1 MKKFELPVLVLAG
14 NYSHPPFPPPSR
26 GRVRV
31 GGAFRRTWVVTLAVI
46 LSPVLNSAALELISA
61 SPVKTEKGKIADFV
75 FSGSV
80 TVRGIAFEKGAIVM
94 PVTENKGRE
103 YTDIKLLSKTFY
115 AKLEACF
122 LKNKCAAGGPFLMP
136 KLSVSEV
143 RKLKSPKRV
152 ANVSL
157 AFDGDLVVTF
167 GVIKKASGELWAA
180 YPDNFEV
187 QNEELKGLIE
197 KKVAEGFRN
206 APEDKKTGAAPVPGR
221 K

>member
-1 MKKFELPVLVLAG
+1 MKKLDLAG
-14 NYSHPPFPPPSR
+14 
-26 GRVRV
+26 
-31 GGAFRRTWVVTLAVI
+31 LALAAI
-46 LSPVLNSAALELISA
+46 FSPVLNAAALDIISA
-61 SPVKTEKGKIADFV
+61 SPARTEKGKISDFV

-80 TVRGIAFEKGAIVM
+80 TVRSIAFEKGAIVM

-103 YTDIKLLSKTFY
+103 YTDIKLLSKTIY

-122 LKNKCAAGGPFLMP
+122 SEDSASWRSRKCAAGGPFLMP

-197 KKVAEGFRN
+197 KKVAEGFRKGTTKAGN
-206 APEDKKTGAAPVPGR
+206 
-221 K
+221 

>member
-1 MKKFELPVLVLAG
+1 MKKFHLRTLV
-14 NYSHPPFPPPSR
+14 
-26 GRVRV
+26 
-31 GGAFRRTWVVTLAVI
+31 LAVI
-46 LSPVLNSAALELISA
+46 LSPGLNAAALDIISA
-61 SPVKTEKGKIADFV
+61 SPVKTEKGKVSDFV

-80 TVRGIAFEKGAIVM
+80 TVKGIAFEKGAVVM
-94 PVTENKGRE
+94 PVTVNKGRE
-103 YTDIKLLSKTFY
+103 YTDIKLLSKGLY

-122 LKNKCAAGGPFLMP
+122 SKGKCAAGGPFLIP

-143 RKLKSPKRV
+143 KQLKSPKRV

-167 GVIKKASGELWAA
+167 GVIKKASGETWAA

-197 KKVAEGFRN
+197 KTVAEGFKN
-206 APEDKKTGAAPVPGR
+206 PSVEDKKNGAAPAP
-221 K
+221 KKAAK

>member
-1 MKKFELPVLVLAG
+1 
-14 NYSHPPFPPPSR
+14 
-26 GRVRV
+26 
-31 GGAFRRTWVVTLAVI
+31 
-46 LSPVLNSAALELISA
+46 
-61 SPVKTEKGKIADFV
+61 
-75 FSGSV
+75 
-80 TVRGIAFEKGAIVM
+80 
-94 PVTENKGRE
+94 
-103 YTDIKLLSKTFY
+103 
-115 AKLEACF
+115 
-122 LKNKCAAGGPFLMP
+122 MP

-197 KKVAEGFRN
+197 KKVAEGFKN
-206 APEDKKTGAAPVPGR
+206 APADKKTGAAPGPA
-221 K
+221 KTAK

>member
-1 MKKFELPVLVLAG
+1 MKRPELAWLA
-14 NYSHPPFPPPSR
+14 
-26 GRVRV
+26 
-31 GGAFRRTWVVTLAVI
+31 LAVI
-46 LSPVLNSAALELISA
+46 LLPLPNAAALEIISA
-61 SPVKTEKGKIADFV
+61 SPAKTEKGKKADFV
-75 FSGSV
+75 FSGSAAV
-80 TVRGIAFEKGAIVM
+80 KGIAFEKGAVVM
-94 PVTENKGRE
+94 PVTENNGRT
-103 YTDIKLLSKTFY
+103 YTDIKLLSKTIY

-122 LKNKCAAGGPFLMP
+122 LKDKCAAGGPFLMP

-167 GVIKKASGELWAA
+167 GVIKKASGEIWAA

-187 QNEELKGLIE
+187 RNDELKGLIE
-197 KKVAEGFRN
+197 KKVAGAFEN
-206 APEDKKTGAAPVPGR
+206 AAPAPKKTA